1 MAQPIAIADGIAFA
15 MPDVCNTPAPPG
27 SPVPIP
33 YPNIA
38 QLSDA
43 TGTSVDGAKAVYA
56 AGKAILLKG
65 SVIAQS
71 SGDEA
76 GSAGGVSSGTTKGKT
91 EFTGFSSSVKIHGK
105 EVVRL
110 GDSTKQ
116 NNGNAVG
123 SVLSTPVTVLVG
135 G

>member
-38 QLSDA
+38 QLADA
-43 TGTSVDGAKAVYA
+43 TGTSADGGAAVFA
-56 AGKAILLKG
+56 GGKAILLKD
-65 SVIAQS
+65 SIIPQS

-76 GSAGGVSSGTTKGKT
+76 GSASPTKGKA
-91 EFTGFSSSVKIHGK
+91 EFTGGSSSVKIHGK
-105 EVVRL
+105 EVVRF
-110 GDSTKQ
+110 GDTTSQ
-116 NNGNAVG
+116 NGGNATG
-123 SVLSTPVTVLVG
+123 SVLSSPVTVLVG